1 MIWRPAFRDNH
12 IHGFALT
19 MDVQLEFLGLR
30 RLEFYRFC
38 GKNKEKDN
46 KKETHKFQDS
56 SFTHRIGSK
65 LGK

>member
-1 MIWRPAFRDNH
+1 
-12 IHGFALT
+12 

-30 RLEFYRFC
+30 RLEIYRFC

-56 SFTHRIGSK
+56 SFIHRIGSK